1 MILDAIYEKVKGH
14 RITTD
19 SRKVCEGDIFVAL
32 RGENFD
38 GNDYVE
44 AALKSGASYAI
55 AEKSPSRARSV
66 ESSGKAKSLE
76 VSGSGS
82 KDGNVNNS
90 GSSSEAK
97 DSACSGANV
106 SGSKNS
112 GSGILDER
120 IILVENSLET
130 LQKLASLHRHK
141 LGIPILGITG
151 TNGKTTT
158 KELCHAV
165 VAKKYRTVATEGN
178 LNNHIGVP
186 LTLLS
191 MDETTEFGIVEMGA
205 NHPGEIATLC
215 EIADP
220 DYGLITNIGE
230 GHIEGFGTKENII
243 ETKSALYRHIAAK
256 RGTLFVNSDDPLLM
270 RLSSGIERKTY
281 GEKGDTAVG
290 KIAQS
295 IPYLVADI
303 DSPHGHIYFKTKLVG
318 GYNFDNLMAA
328 TAVGLSLG
336 IDIEKIKEG
345 VEEYRP
351 GNMRSQLIEHPDNT
365 IILDAYNAN
374 PSSMRVSIENFA
386 QIAGDKKVV
395 ILGKMGELGHR
406 EESAHRELVELVAG
420 GNFER
425 VILIGEPFKPH
436 LPLCKNAEW
445 FESTET
451 LMEALTKMKLKNC
464 LIFVKGSR
472 TNRLERIVEF
482 I

>member
-19 SRKVCEGDIFVAL
+19 SRNVCEGDIFVAL

-38 GNDYVE
+38 GNDFVE
-44 AALKSGASYAI
+44 AALKSGAAYAI
-55 AEKSPSRARSV
+55 AEKRCN
-66 ESSGKAKSLE
+66 SGKADSLE
-76 VSGSGS
+76 GSGSGS
-82 KDGNVNNS
+82 KDGNVNHS
-90 GSSSEAK
+90 GGSKGAQE
-97 DSACSGANV
+97 SACSGAGFSGSES
-106 SGSKNS
+106 SGSK
-112 GSGILDER
+112 ILDER
-120 IILVENSLET
+120 VILVENSLET
-130 LQKLASLHRHK
+130 LQQLASLHRHK
-141 LGIPILGITG
+141 LNIPILGITG

-205 NHPGEIATLC
+205 NHPGEIAALC
-215 EIADP
+215 KIADP

-243 ETKSALYRHIAAK
+243 ETKSALYRHVAAK

-281 GEKGDTAVG
+281 GEKGDTAIG

-318 GYNFDNLMAA
+318 GYNFDNVMAA

-386 QIAGDKKVV
+386 QIAGDRKVV

-406 EESAHRELVELVAG
+406 EASAHRELVELVAG
-420 GNFER
+420 SNFER
-425 VILIGEPFKPH
+425 VILIGEPFKEH

-445 FESTET
+445 FESTEA

-482 I
+482 L